1 MTKDN
6 TNKIKALLKKFDDGK
21 NVSMRDMHTAI
32 GDEGVN
38 EYESRWQ
45 AELDRRAVFADKPE
59 VIKEYEEILKKA
71 DFAHARAV
79 ALKVGKRAKRD
90 RCGYDSK
97 ARLHNS
103 AESYCEDAL
112 GRLEEI
118 ITVDRGMQIWFD
130 RSLDFT
136 VDGTLYADVALV
148 PRVVTSRSEHNLMK
162 NVVSGISKESI
173 KREVLEC
180 ALGLDGVVGVLGLE
194 DTAKLKGLM
203 AKLGREN

>member
-1 MTKDN
+1 M
-6 TNKIKALLKKFDDGK
+6 
-21 NVSMRDMHTAI
+21 
-32 GDEGVN
+32 
-38 EYESRWQ
+38 
-45 AELDRRAVFADKPE
+45 
-59 VIKEYEEILKKA
+59 
-71 DFAHARAV
+71 
-79 ALKVGKRAKRD
+79 KVGKRAKRD
-90 RCGYDSK
+90 SYGHDSK

-162 NVVSGISKESI
+162 NVISGITKESI
-173 KREVLEC
+173 KREVLEG

-194 DTAKLKGLM
+194 DAAKLKGML
-203 AKLGREN
+203 AKLGREI